1 NYDPIQDILSTIT
14 VISRCILPD
23 RIFKMTGSES
33 PSAMGKRIVREMRVA
48 LRRMDQD
55 MFVDLV
61 SQYNTLLE
69 KFRSGL
75 LPQDNPSR
83 GSFELVSHLLLQV
96 YNRVVSPQ
104 VEKLRQYKAFS
115 NNVYGEINPILTNE
129 LLQRCKVDSNGVFL
143 DLGCGIGNVVI
154 QAGAQTGCEA
164 YGVEIMSEPARL
176 GQAQVTEFIAR
187 SRCYKLDHGPIEVI
201 HGDFLEIPR
210 VAQLL
215 SRATVVLA
223 NNYAFDS
230 ALNQRL
236 LALFLELQDGAKIIS
251 LRSFVPNGH
260 RITERNAG
268 SVESILKVQ
277 THRYPPGSV
286 SWTGA
291 AGYYYIHEVDRR
303 PVEDFWRKIRE
314 TRRG

>member
-1 NYDPIQDILSTIT
+1 
-14 VISRCILPD
+14 
-23 RIFKMTGSES
+23 MTGSES

-83 GSFELVSHLLLQV
+83 QDQEGRSSSMVAGINQRGGSFELVSHLLLQV